1 MTKTIESIS
10 ALKEF
15 AQSLAKQLRPG
26 DCVLLEG
33 ELGVGKTTLVA
44 YILSALGYH
53 GVVNSPS
60 FRLIH
65 RYDLKPPVYHID
77 LYRLESMSAIDQL
90 EIPEILAR
98 PGSICFVEWAEKLG
112 ENLPD
117 HFIRIHIEYNFNSH
131 QKKSDSAVIPR
142 TITITK
148 KSKKNT

>member
-1 MTKTIESIS
+1 MTKTIESIG

-15 AQSLAKQLRPG
+15 AKSMAEKFKPG

-60 FRLIH
+60 FRVIH
-65 RYDLKPPVYHID
+65 RYDSTPPVYHID
-77 LYRLESMSAIDQL
+77 LYRVDSAAAMDQL
-90 EIPEILAR
+90 EIHAILER
-98 PGSICFVEWAEKLG
+98 TDSICFVEWAEKLG

-117 HFIRIHIEYNFNSH
+117 HYIRIHIEYNFKSH

-142 TITITK
+142 TITITD
-148 KSKKNT
+148 KSKKNA